1 MSKNSKSLSEEIRNL
16 LLEKTAEDSMKSS
29 DTAEEVEIEI
39 SAEDDAYGEDMGT
52 EASKDEM
59 ADAEAPTEE
68 TKKCEETDAYGMT
81 EGDDSYTM
89 DEADAAALK
98 IKGLKY
104 IGRKAGG
111 TGSHTWVTGK
121 DERGR
126 HGEYTWTPDSGMVR
140 FQPDLGGPSKT
151 TMMARVLN
159 RTQGGKK
166 IIATTAADAVKLI
179 TDYDKKFAEAT
190 DAYGMT
196 EGDDPYA
203 MKEADA
209 YGMTEGDD
217 PYAMKEANA
226 YGVTEAEDPYAM
238 AEEDDMELDVEKDVK
253 EMVEKSKSAVKL
265 EVFSEKLNALI
276 AEDKSLSEEFKK
288 NAATLFEA
296 ALSEKLANLS
306 ETFEAAITTQ
316 LKSHYD
322 FVVEKVDGYLTYA
335 VEAVIENNQDKV
347 DSKLRNE
354 IAESFI
360 ADLKEA
366 FEKNYIEVPEGKVD
380 VYAKAESE
388 NKKLSEKAD
397 RLVAANKELNEKLVK
412 LSKEKIVREASEG
425 LYVTQIDRLKKL
437 TESVEFVDEKTFAN
451 KVKVIRETY
460 FSKVNHGKS
469 EKDSAPVQNTVV
481 KTRVVEDTLTEE
493 SDSVMGKYAAAIS
506 RHAKR

>member
-1 MSKNSKSLSEEIRNL
+1 MSKKSKTLTEEIRNL
-16 LLEKTAEDSMKSS
+16 LLTEQEQPKNDSTS
-29 DTAEEVEIEI
+29 TEEIEI
-39 SAEDDAYGEDMGT
+39 EIGDDSEPVESDPY
-52 EASKDEM
+52 SDEM
-59 ADAEAPTEE
+59 ADADITEAKKCEEKETDAYGMTEAEDAYGQMEE
-68 TKKCEETDAYGMT
+68 TDAYSQIEEADAYGQMEETDAYGMT
-81 EGDDSYTM
+81 EGDAYGQM
-89 DEADAAALK
+89 E
-98 IKGLKY
+98 
-104 IGRKAGG
+104 
-111 TGSHTWVTGK
+111 
-121 DERGR
+121 E
-126 HGEYTWTPDSGMVR
+126 
-140 FQPDLGGPSKT
+140 
-151 TMMARVLN
+151 
-159 RTQGGKK
+159 
-166 IIATTAADAVKLI
+166 
-179 TDYDKKFAEAT
+179 T

-196 EGDDPYA
+196 EGDAYG
-203 MKEADA
+203 MTEGDA
-209 YGMTEGDD
+209 YGMTEGD
-217 PYAMKEANA
+217 A
-226 YGVTEAEDPYAM
+226 YGMTEAEDPYAM

-276 AEDKSLSEEFKK
+276 SQDKSLSEEFKK

-412 LSKEKIVREASEG
+412 LSKEKIIREASEG

-481 KTRVVEDTLTEE
+481 KTRVVEDTLIEE
-493 SDSVMGKYAAAIS
+493 SDSVMGKYVAAIS
-506 RHAKR
+506 KHMKR

>member
-1 MSKNSKSLSEEIRNL
+1 MSKKSKTLTEEIRNL
-16 LLEKTAEDSMKSS
+16 LLTEQEQPKNDSTS
-29 DTAEEVEIEI
+29 TEEIEI
-39 SAEDDAYGEDMGT
+39 EIGDDSEPVESDPY
-52 EASKDEM
+52 SDEM
-59 ADAEAPTEE
+59 ADADITEA
-68 TKKCEETDAYGMT
+68 KKCEEKETDAYGMTEAEDAYGQMEETDAYGMT
-81 EGDDSYTM
+81 EGDAY
-89 DEADAAALK
+89 
-98 IKGLKY
+98 
-104 IGRKAGG
+104 
-111 TGSHTWVTGK
+111 
-121 DERGR
+121 
-126 HGEYTWTPDSGMVR
+126 GMTE
-140 FQPDLGGPSKT
+140 G
-151 TMMARVLN
+151 
-159 RTQGGKK
+159 
-166 IIATTAADAVKLI
+166 
-179 TDYDKKFAEAT
+179 

-196 EGDDPYA
+196 EGD
-203 MKEADA
+203 A
-209 YGMTEGDD
+209 YGM
-217 PYAMKEANA
+217 
-226 YGVTEAEDPYAM
+226 TEAEDPYAM

-276 AEDKSLSEEFKK
+276 SQDKSLSEEFKK

-412 LSKEKIVREASEG
+412 LSKEKIIREASEG

-481 KTRVVEDTLTEE
+481 KTRVVEDTLIEE
-493 SDSVMGKYAAAIS
+493 SDSVMGKYVAAIS
-506 RHAKR
+506 KHMKR

>member
-1 MSKNSKSLSEEIRNL
+1 MSKKSKTLTEEIRNL
-16 LLEKTAEDSMKSS
+16 LLTEQEQPKNDSTS
-29 DTAEEVEIEI
+29 TEEIEI
-39 SAEDDAYGEDMGT
+39 EIGDDSESVESDPY
-52 EASKDEM
+52 SDEM
-59 ADAEAPTEE
+59 ADADITEA
-68 TKKCEETDAYGMT
+68 KKCEEKEADAYGMTEAEDAYGMTEAEDAYGMTEVEDAYGQMEEADAYGQMEETDAYGQM
-81 EGDDSYTM
+81 E
-89 DEADAAALK
+89 EADAYGQMEK
-98 IKGLKY
+98 
-104 IGRKAGG
+104 
-111 TGSHTWVTGK
+111 
-121 DERGR
+121 
-126 HGEYTWTPDSGMVR
+126 
-140 FQPDLGGPSKT
+140 
-151 TMMARVLN
+151 
-159 RTQGGKK
+159 
-166 IIATTAADAVKLI
+166 ADAYGQMEK
-179 TDYDKKFAEAT
+179 A

-203 MKEADA
+203 MKEAD
-209 YGMTEGDD
+209 
-217 PYAMKEANA
+217 A

-306 ETFEAAITTQ
+306 ETFEAAITAQ

-380 VYAKAESE
+380 VYAKVESE

-412 LSKEKIVREASEG
+412 LSKEKIIREASEG

-481 KTRVVEDTLTEE
+481 KTRVVEDTLIEE
-493 SDSVMGKYAAAIS
+493 SDSVMGKYVAAIS
-506 RHAKR
+506 KHMKR

>member
-1 MSKNSKSLSEEIRNL
+1 MSKKSKTLTEEIRNL
-16 LLEKTAEDSMKSS
+16 LLTEQEQPKNDSTS
-29 DTAEEVEIEI
+29 TEEIEI
-39 SAEDDAYGEDMGT
+39 EIGDDSEPVESDPY
-52 EASKDEM
+52 SDEM
-59 ADAEAPTEE
+59 ADADITEA
-68 TKKCEETDAYGMT
+68 KKCEEKETDAYGMT
-81 EGDDSYTM
+81 EGD
-89 DEADAAALK
+89 
-98 IKGLKY
+98 
-104 IGRKAGG
+104 
-111 TGSHTWVTGK
+111 
-121 DERGR
+121 
-126 HGEYTWTPDSGMVR
+126 
-140 FQPDLGGPSKT
+140 
-151 TMMARVLN
+151 
-159 RTQGGKK
+159 
-166 IIATTAADAVKLI
+166 
-179 TDYDKKFAEAT
+179 
-190 DAYGMT
+190 AYGMT
-196 EGDDPYA
+196 EGD
-203 MKEADA
+203 A
-209 YGMTEGDD
+209 YGM
-217 PYAMKEANA
+217 
-226 YGVTEAEDPYAM
+226 TEAEDPYAM

-276 AEDKSLSEEFKK
+276 SQDKSLSEEFKK

-380 VYAKAESE
+380 VYAKVESE

-412 LSKEKIVREASEG
+412 LSKEKIIREASEG

-481 KTRVVEDTLTEE
+481 KTRVVEDTLIEE
-493 SDSVMGKYAAAIS
+493 SDSVMGKYVAAIS
-506 RHAKR
+506 KHMKR

>member
-1 MSKNSKSLSEEIRNL
+1 MSKKSKTLTEEIRNL
-16 LLEKTAEDSMKSS
+16 LLTEQEQPKNDSTS
-29 DTAEEVEIEI
+29 TEEIEI
-39 SAEDDAYGEDMGT
+39 EIGDDSESVESDPY
-52 EASKDEM
+52 SDEM
-59 ADAEAPTEE
+59 ADADITEA
-68 TKKCEETDAYGMT
+68 KKCEEKEADAYGMTEAEDAYGMTEAEDAYGMTEVEDAYGQMEEADAYGQMEETDAYGQM
-81 EGDDSYTM
+81 E
-89 DEADAAALK
+89 EADAYGQMEK
-98 IKGLKY
+98 
-104 IGRKAGG
+104 
-111 TGSHTWVTGK
+111 
-121 DERGR
+121 
-126 HGEYTWTPDSGMVR
+126 
-140 FQPDLGGPSKT
+140 
-151 TMMARVLN
+151 
-159 RTQGGKK
+159 
-166 IIATTAADAVKLI
+166 ADAYGQMEK
-179 TDYDKKFAEAT
+179 A

-217 PYAMKEANA
+217 PYAMKEADA

-306 ETFEAAITTQ
+306 ETFEAAITAQ

-380 VYAKAESE
+380 VYAKVESE

-412 LSKEKIVREASEG
+412 LSKEKIIREASEG

-481 KTRVVEDTLTEE
+481 KTRVVEDTLIEE
-493 SDSVMGKYAAAIS
+493 SDSVMGKYVAAIS
-506 RHAKR
+506 KHMKR